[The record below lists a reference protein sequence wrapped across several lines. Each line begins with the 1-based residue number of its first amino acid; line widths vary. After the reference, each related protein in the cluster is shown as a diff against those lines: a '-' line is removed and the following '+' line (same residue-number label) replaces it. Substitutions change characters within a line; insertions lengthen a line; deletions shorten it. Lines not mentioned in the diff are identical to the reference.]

1 MSVAIVSAFF
11 NALSGAIFA
20 IGRARFDHFFKSP
33 ADVSAALNHD
43 IPIVLFGG
51 TGAGRSHGHFGWRA
65 ALASLA
71 GAGATGVVA
80 FAFLLG
86 LSLSLSGGYAHRPR
100 HSSTHGKVASNKDGK
115 VFSLRTFSQ

>member
-1 MSVAIVSAFF
+1 MVDAISGGDVVKAVGHLMMVAVGVV
-11 NALSGAIFA
+11 LPWLGARTVTLV
-20 IGRARFDHFFKSP
+20 G
-33 ADVSAALNHD
+33 
-43 IPIVLFGG
+43 
-51 TGAGRSHGHFGWRA
+51 A

-80 FAFLLG
+80 FAFLLD